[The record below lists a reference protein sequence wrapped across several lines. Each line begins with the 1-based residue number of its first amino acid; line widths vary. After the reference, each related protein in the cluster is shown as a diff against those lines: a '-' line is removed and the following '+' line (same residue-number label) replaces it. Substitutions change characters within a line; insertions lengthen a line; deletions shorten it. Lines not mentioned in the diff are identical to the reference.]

1 LNEVINDNAD
11 LEWILDEEK
20 PTAKK
25 QVWIYKRDNAI
36 MDSYKSTNYI
46 AEGIAEDLLN
56 SIIDIDQSTLIST

>member
-1 LNEVINDNAD
+1 MNEAINDNAD

-25 QVWIYKRDNAI
+25 QVWIYEKDDAI

-46 AEGIAEDLLN
+46 AEGIVEDLLN
-56 SIIDIDQSTLIST
+56 SIIDID